1 ARNRAARLMAAG
13 MLRYRERLTLR
24 PRVGRSRRAFVGPSA
39 SRRSASASGTRPLRS
54 ERARRRRKRGFRERR
69 NRSRSSSFSS
79 GTKAARGCPCLVN
92 TTVSRR
98 QRSTYSLSFAFASAM
113 DATFTTPYLLVSDPQ
128 ALTVLHAD
136 RDDDDRRALDRVE
149 GSEAVL
155 WAEADL
161 PMRAEG
167 CRQGEQLAVT
177 RLPRRLVS
185 QRRPE
190 SPQDECMI
198 PLRQCTNMLHGVTGD
213 LDPVR
218 APRHLHHLWSDLWSR
233 SRTAVRRP

>member
-1 ARNRAARLMAAG
+1 
-13 MLRYRERLTLR
+13 
-24 PRVGRSRRAFVGPSA
+24 
-39 SRRSASASGTRPLRS
+39 
-54 ERARRRRKRGFRERR
+54 
-69 NRSRSSSFSS
+69 
-79 GTKAARGCPCLVN
+79 
-92 TTVSRR
+92 
-98 QRSTYSLSFAFASAM
+98 M

-136 RDDDDRRALDRVE
+136 RDDDDRRTLDRVE

-198 PLRQCTNMLHGVTGD
+198 PLRQCTNSS
-213 LDPVR
+213 PC
-218 APRHLHHLWSDLWSR
+218 R
-233 SRTAVRRP
+233 SGCPH

>member
-1 ARNRAARLMAAG
+1 
-13 MLRYRERLTLR
+13 
-24 PRVGRSRRAFVGPSA
+24 
-39 SRRSASASGTRPLRS
+39 
-54 ERARRRRKRGFRERR
+54 
-69 NRSRSSSFSS
+69 
-79 GTKAARGCPCLVN
+79 
-92 TTVSRR
+92 
-98 QRSTYSLSFAFASAM
+98 M

-149 GSEAVL
+149 GAEAVL
-155 WAEADL
+155 WAEAEL

-190 SPQDECMI
+190 SPQDDCMI
-198 PLRQCTNMLHGVTGD
+198 PLRQYTNTLTEISACPFRRLEGLDVHPLARSALAPECNLIGVGRSPTHR
-213 LDPVR
+213 PRCECPQASR
-218 APRHLHHLWSDLWSR
+218 A
-233 SRTAVRRP
+233 RPP

>member
-1 ARNRAARLMAAG
+1 
-13 MLRYRERLTLR
+13 
-24 PRVGRSRRAFVGPSA
+24 
-39 SRRSASASGTRPLRS
+39 
-54 ERARRRRKRGFRERR
+54 
-69 NRSRSSSFSS
+69 
-79 GTKAARGCPCLVN
+79 
-92 TTVSRR
+92 
-98 QRSTYSLSFAFASAM
+98 M

-149 GSEAVL
+149 GAEAVL
-155 WAEADL
+155 WAEAEL

-190 SPQDECMI
+190 SPQIRSIIEVGVDE
-198 PLRQCTNMLHGVTGD
+198 PRQRRLTLRAVGPASHNPGHFPTLHDQTIRADEMTGSG
-213 LDPVR
+213 DP
-218 APRHLHHLWSDLWSR
+218 
-233 SRTAVRRP
+233 

>member
-1 ARNRAARLMAAG
+1 
-13 MLRYRERLTLR
+13 
-24 PRVGRSRRAFVGPSA
+24 
-39 SRRSASASGTRPLRS
+39 
-54 ERARRRRKRGFRERR
+54 
-69 NRSRSSSFSS
+69 
-79 GTKAARGCPCLVN
+79 
-92 TTVSRR
+92 
-98 QRSTYSLSFAFASAM
+98 M

-128 ALTVLHAD
+128 ALTVPHAD

-149 GSEAVL
+149 GAEAVL
-155 WAEADL
+155 WAEAEL

-198 PLRQCTNMLHGVTGD
+198 PLRQYTNMLHGVTGD

-218 APRHLHHLWSDLWSR
+218 APCHLPSLYGPTSGHGQG
-233 SRTAVRRP
+233 RRRAARDVKRRLG